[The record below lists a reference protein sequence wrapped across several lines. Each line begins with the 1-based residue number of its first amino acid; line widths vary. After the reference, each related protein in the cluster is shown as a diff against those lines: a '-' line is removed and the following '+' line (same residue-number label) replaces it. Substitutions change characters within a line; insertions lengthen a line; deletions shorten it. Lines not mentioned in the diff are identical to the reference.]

1 MNIIE
6 KINSGVLPL
15 ITVVGTGYVGMPLI
29 EQFSKICPVIA
40 YDINKKKIEKLS
52 KNKNKN
58 IRFTSDA
65 VSLKMSDVIIVCVP
79 TPIDS
84 YNNPNLEYIKLACT
98 TIAENIKMGAL
109 IIFESSYMPT
119 CTEKLCIPLIEKV
132 SGLENNKDFFVGYSP
147 ERINPGDNKNTLN
160 TITKLIATSN
170 DQILNAMEFIYSK
183 MAGINVYKIN
193 DIKVAEMSKLVENCQ
208 RDINIAFMN
217 ELAMVFDRM
226 GIDTNEVVDGMNT
239 KWNALGFRPGL
250 VGGHCI
256 GVDPYYFTY
265 EAEKLGY
272 HSQIILNGRIVNDSM
287 GRFVADAA
295 IKQMIEVGQAPKNSK
310 VVILGLTFKE
320 NCPDTRNS
328 KVDDIIKRLNE
339 YGIQP
344 VVVDPWASE
353 RDAMREYGV
362 KLTHLED
369 VKDADCVIVAVAH
382 KEFRAIS
389 LDDMKMLYKSCDDAE
404 KVLLDVKGIYKID
417 QLKKSGMKYWRL

>member
-98 TIAENIKMGAL
+98 TIAENLKMGAL

-160 TITKLIATSN
+160 TITKLIASPN

-193 DIKVAEMSKLVENCQ
+193 NIKVAEMSKLVENCQ

-217 ELAMVFDRM
+217 ELSKLCHKLD
-226 GIDTNEVVDGMNT
+226 IDINEVISAAGT
-239 KWNALGFRPGL
+239 KWNFMKFYPGL
-250 VGGHCI
+250 VGGDCV
-256 GVDPYYFTY
+256 GVNSYYLMNL
-265 EAEKLGY
+265 AEKYGEQLNVLETTRNTNLSVSKYIVEQLNEIVSKMGNNNDNNIKVTIYGY
-272 HSQIILNGRIVNDSM
+272 TYKENTSDIRNTRVADLYNELIKNNYLVEICDYNVSSDLEYLSVEDVNDSDI
-287 GRFVADAA
+287 VILAVPHVKYANWDN
-295 IKQMIEVGQAPKNSK
+295 IEITKKFDINSKYKVFIDLKSVYNKKTFPKN
-310 VVILGLTFKE
+310 IT
-320 NCPDTRNS
+320 
-328 KVDDIIKRLNE
+328 
-339 YGIQP
+339 Y
-344 VVVDPWASE
+344 W
-353 RDAMREYGV
+353 
-362 KLTHLED
+362 HL
-369 VKDADCVIVAVAH
+369 
-382 KEFRAIS
+382 
-389 LDDMKMLYKSCDDAE
+389 
-404 KVLLDVKGIYKID
+404 
-417 QLKKSGMKYWRL
+417 

>member
-98 TIAENIKMGAL
+98 TIAENLKMGAL

-217 ELAMVFDRM
+217 ELTKLCHKLD
-226 GIDTNEVVDGMNT
+226 IDINEVISAAGT
-239 KWNALGFRPGL
+239 KWNFMKFYPGL
-250 VGGHCI
+250 VGGDCV
-256 GVDPYYFTY
+256 GVNSYYLMNL
-265 EAEKLGY
+265 AEKYGEQLNVLETARNTNLSVSKYIVEQLNEIVSKMGNNNDNNIKVTIYGY
-272 HSQIILNGRIVNDSM
+272 TYKENTSDIRNTR
-287 GRFVADAA
+287 VADLYNEL
-295 IKQMIEVGQAPKNSK
+295 IKNNYLVEICDYNVSSDLEYLSVEDVDDSDIVILAVPHVKYANWDNIEITKKFDINSKYKVFIDLKSVYNKKTFPKN
-310 VVILGLTFKE
+310 IT
-320 NCPDTRNS
+320 
-328 KVDDIIKRLNE
+328 
-339 YGIQP
+339 Y
-344 VVVDPWASE
+344 W
-353 RDAMREYGV
+353 
-362 KLTHLED
+362 HL
-369 VKDADCVIVAVAH
+369 
-382 KEFRAIS
+382 
-389 LDDMKMLYKSCDDAE
+389 
-404 KVLLDVKGIYKID
+404 
-417 QLKKSGMKYWRL
+417 